1 MILHKKRMWMIA
13 ALLMTVSAC
22 GIFSQKQSTRMDS
35 TVTVLEET
43 EGTNSPE
50 KTRSAESAISTE
62 VAIGTETSEHADRA
76 ITKIN
81 ENPTNHNETSI
92 NTNRAGNRAN
102 AANSTPENVIAPST
116 NISSESED
124 VSEPAANESLQSE
137 SEMSQ
142 SAGKQPTEQKSA
154 KVIRSAKTKIISQGG
169 SSSSRQGMV
178 GGQRSGAPESESA
191 KNHIPESG
199 VPESE
204 SAKTESANTESAKT
218 GEAESKGTKDT
229 ISKPDTTESTPQPS
243 VPVLPEESPLH
254 TGYVLF
260 HENSNAEGVL
270 VYPAGKSPDL
280 EEAYFIGKK
289 ESGENSGKKIAL
301 EWKEQKNRVGE
312 LEKVKTGIAGQYELL
327 VETKEDFVLQDVQYG
342 KLRFIVPI
350 RIE

>member
-43 EGTNSPE
+43 EGTKSPE
-50 KTRSAESAISTE
+50 KTKSTESAIGTE
-62 VAIGTETSEHADRA
+62 VAETSEHANRTV
-76 ITKIN
+76 TKIN
-81 ENPTNHNETSI
+81 ENTANQNETSI

-102 AANSTPENVIAPST
+102 TANSTPENVIAPST
-116 NISSESED
+116 NISSERGS
-124 VSEPAANESLQSE
+124 VLEPAANESLQPE

-204 SAKTESANTESAKT
+204 SAKGEGAKTESAKHI
-218 GEAESKGTKDT
+218 EPESKGTKDT